1 MVLTKMLIFTS
12 LDVRVIHV
20 EPVLDMSKKV
30 FIQALV
36 RFCNVYGTPTPIV
49 AEGGD
54 VINHIDS
61 KFHEK
66 SVNSTIKHVK
76 IPLYSLRF
84 GSTW

>member
-1 MVLTKMLIFTS
+1 MYLLIFTS
-12 LDVRVIHV
+12 LDLRAIHV

-49 AEGGD
+49 TVGGD
-54 VINHIDS
+54 VIKHIDS
-61 KFHEK
+61 EFHEK
-66 SVNSTIKHVK
+66 FVNSTIKHVK
-76 IPLYSLRF
+76 VPLYSPRF